1 MDKDKGIN
9 AINIIKINSST
20 NSVTNNTINNFNI
33 IKINSSTN
41 SVTNNTINNLNYK
54 VEVTKPPERLA
65 FDEYNNI
72 LYLSNPFNESISI
85 FDTNTNKE
93 ITERVFSDHYLS
105 IYFFLGFDII
115 LLLSIIVILCIIIYY
130 HIKNILHPTNVKK
143 TKDILFTLML
153 SLLITPVILVISNLQ
168 FTEITQILYEMQ
180 LEKLREIVEPL
191 LLSVNYIL
199 YILTGFYF
207 FHISTI
213 SLNLFFFFEKLF
225 F

>member
-1 MDKDKGIN
+1 M
-9 AINIIKINSST
+9 A
-20 NSVTNNTINNFNI
+20 
-33 IKINSSTN
+33 
-41 SVTNNTINNLNYK
+41 L
-54 VEVTKPPERLA
+54 
-65 FDEYNNI
+65 DEDNGI
-72 LYLSNPFNESISI
+72 LYLSNPFNGSISI

-130 HIKNILHPTNVKK
+130 HIKNILHPTNVKE
-143 TKDILFTLML
+143 TKDIVFTLML

-199 YILTGFYF
+199 YILTAFIF
-207 FHISTI
+207 FIYPPYPLI
-213 SLNLFFFFEKLF
+213 FFSFFEKLF